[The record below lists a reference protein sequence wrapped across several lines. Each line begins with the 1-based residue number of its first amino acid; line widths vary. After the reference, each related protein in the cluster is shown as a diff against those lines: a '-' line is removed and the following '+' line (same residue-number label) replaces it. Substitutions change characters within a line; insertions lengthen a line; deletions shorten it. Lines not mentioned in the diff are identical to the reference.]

1 MKVVA
6 PKSFTL
12 EGGKRAVLLL
22 HGFTGSTKDVKRLGQ
37 YLQKKAILVMHLCT
51 KDTVLHR
58 KNCY

>member
-6 PKSFTL
+6 PKAFTL

-37 YLQKKAILVMHLCT
+37 YLQKEAILVMRLCT
-51 KDTVLHR
+51 EDMD
-58 KNCY
+58 